1 MARTAMRMPMTMGRN
16 MPIFKEVRVPISL
29 KTLMR
34 MPRCIKRRLLF
45 LMDAATV
52 VASLQLSTMLHL
64 EDWKPLSDAPLW
76 MTSGLVAAI
85 SLLVFQR
92 MGLYRLVIRYMSH
105 ATVRILIEAVAAS
118 MLVLLVIGWLMPAP
132 LGGVIMVIY
141 GLFLLLGMGG
151 GRFMLRELYLLS
163 QRPMRRSVV
172 IYGAG
177 AAGSELVTAL
187 RHGSDYEPVAFVDD
201 WRGLEGTEVEGL
213 RVYQPAILSTMVEE
227 HRVAMVLLAIPSAP
241 RCRRRDILRQLS
253 ALPVPV
259 KTIPGMADVIAGRA
273 SISEVRDVALED
285 LLGREP
291 VPPFADL
298 LDADIRG
305 KSVMVT
311 GAGGSIGSEL
321 CRQII
326 AQHPARLLLVDN
338 CEFAL
343 HAIEQELLQDPAVG
357 KSGTELKPL
366 LVSVQQLTALE
377 TIFETF
383 EVHTVYHTAAYK
395 HVPMVEYNL
404 IEGIRNNVFG
414 TLNLARVAM
423 HHGIA
428 SFVMVSTDKAVRPT
442 NAMGATKRL
451 TELICQAF
459 SHLGGNTRFCMVRFG
474 NVLGS
479 SGSVVPVFRRQIEQ
493 GGPVRVTHPEITRF
507 FMTIPEAALLVIQAG
522 SMAKGGEVFV
532 LDMGEPVRIRDL
544 AVNMI
549 RLSGLEVKDDEH
561 PEGDIE
567 IVHTGLRPGEKLFE
581 ELLIGEDV
589 QETRHHRI
597 MKCRER
603 FWEWPRLEVLIK
615 ELERALATTDYL
627 AIRRLLEAAPLDY
640 RPADA
645 VADLVWE
652 QRQLSF
658 QAQRSGVESSDDDQA
673 AVPLGTL
680 LESVPRVAK

>member
-1 MARTAMRMPMTMGRN
+1 MKTLSTQALSLKAL
-16 MPIFKEVRVPISL
+16 SL
-29 KTLMR
+29 KTLVR
-34 MPRCIKRRLLF
+34 LPRCLKRRFLF
-45 LMDAATV
+45 VLDGVTV
-52 VASLQLSTMLHL
+52 AASLQLSTMLHVESL
-64 EDWKPLSDAPLW
+64 QPLGDARLW
-76 MTSGLVAAI
+76 LTCALVAVT

-92 MGLYRLVIRYMSH
+92 MGLYRLVIRYMNH
-105 ATVRILIEAVAAS
+105 ATVRVLLEAVTVS
-118 MLVLLVIGWLMPAP
+118 LLVLMAIGWLMPAP
-132 LGGVIMVIY
+132 LSGPVIVVY
-141 GLFLLLGMGG
+141 GLVLLLGMGG
-151 GRFMLRELYLLS
+151 GRFLLRELYLLS
-163 QRPMRRSVV
+163 HRQWRRPVV

-187 RHGSDYEPVAFVDD
+187 RHGSDYQPVAFVDD

-213 RVYQPAILSTMVEE
+213 RVHRPAALEALVEE
-227 HRVAMVLLAIPSAP
+227 HRAAMVLLAIPSAP
-241 RCRRRDILRQLS
+241 RCRRRDILHRLS

-259 KTIPGMADVIAGRA
+259 KTIPGMADVIDGRA
-273 SISEVRDVALED
+273 RISEVRDVALED

-338 CEFAL
+338 SEFAL
-343 HAIEQELLQDPAVG
+343 HAIEQELLQEPAVG
-357 KSGTELKPL
+357 KSGSELKPL
-366 LVSVQQLTALE
+366 LVSVQCLTALE
-377 TIFETF
+377 TIFATF
-383 EVHTVYHTAAYK
+383 EVNTVYHTAAYK

-423 HHGIA
+423 RHGVE

-442 NAMGATKRL
+442 NAMGASKRL

-459 SHLGGNTRFCMVRFG
+459 AHLGGPTRFCMVRFG

-522 SMAKGGEVFV
+522 SMARGGEVFV

-549 RLSGLEVKDDEH
+549 RLSGFEVKDPEH
-561 PEGDIE
+561 PDGDIE

-581 ELLIGEDV
+581 ELLIGDDV
-589 QETRHHRI
+589 EETRHHRI
-597 MKCRER
+597 MRCRER
-603 FWEWPRLEVLIK
+603 FWEWPRLKALLE
-615 ELERALATTDYL
+615 ELERALDATDYL
-627 AIRRLLEAAPLDY
+627 AIRRLLETAPLDY

-652 QRQLSF
+652 ERQLCL
-658 QAQRSGVESSDDDQA
+658 QVRHDGVESLDDDQA
-673 AVPLGTL
+673 AVPLGAL
-680 LESVPRVAK
+680 LEPMPRSVK